1 MEETI
6 MDKNKQNTASN
17 SSSAQGTPKPEKPS
31 LGQRILGLFHEPP
44 PPDYKPPAPGLPPRE
59 VFMPGRAPFRN
70 GPYLFTDI
78 RNGRTTFDPGQYE
91 PDMLPMTIDT
101 LTKAVRG
108 SKKGADAPYSTR
120 NIVGTMHRGNDVRYG
135 VDGAY
140 IKTGDSRGRDV
151 HGGGSGLHEHYKD
164 PNQPLIPTAG
174 CTRGHNQDIINL
186 GNRIKEFQQAHPGVP
201 IPYDRR

>member
-1 MEETI
+1 
-6 MDKNKQNTASN
+6 
-17 SSSAQGTPKPEKPS
+17 
-31 LGQRILGLFHEPP
+31 
-44 PPDYKPPAPGLPPRE
+44 
-59 VFMPGRAPFRN
+59 MPGRAPFRS

-101 LTKAVRG
+101 LTKAVSG

-120 NIVGTMHRGNDVRYG
+120 NIVGVIRRGDSHPYG
-135 VDGAY
+135 AVGAY
-140 IKTGDSRGRDV
+140 IKTGDPRGRDI
-151 HGGGSGLHEHYKD
+151 HGGGSSLRGDHYKD
-164 PNQPLIPTAG
+164 PDQPLTPTAG

-186 GNRIKEFQQAHPGVP
+186 GNHIKEFQQAHPGVS